1 MNTTVFITCLL
12 IILARITDVSL
23 GTLRMV
29 AVIQGRRAFAT
40 VLGFFEAVVYVC
52 VVAKVL
58 LNMNQPVYAVA
69 YGLGYA
75 AGIYL
80 GMFIEQRLAFG
91 NQLVFLLTAKGPELT
106 EVLRTAE
113 YKVAELKGRLAE
125 DDRAILCVEIPRRD
139 AQKLIRLASAV
150 DERCTPIIHDIR
162 TTDFGTRGAPNVSQ
176 RERSWRFLL
185 EGLASF
191 KRGIYGGK

>member
-1 MNTTVFITCLL
+1 MNTTVFVTFLL

-29 AVIQGRRAFAT
+29 AVIQGRRVFAT

-58 LNMNQPVYAVA
+58 LNMDQPVYAVA

-91 NQLVFLLTAKGPELT
+91 KQLVFLLTAKGPELA
-106 EVLRTAE
+106 EVLRAGD
-113 YKVAELKGRLAE
+113 YRVAEVRGHVPEGERT
-125 DDRAILCVEIPRRD
+125 ILCVEVPRRET
-139 AQKLIRLASAV
+139 QKLIRLANTV
-150 DERCTPIIHDIR
+150 DERCAFIVHDIR
-162 TTDFGTRGAPNVSQ
+162 LTGIAKAGTPRASE
-176 RERSWRFLL
+176 RLRSWLDPL
-185 EGLASF
+185 ERCAWL
-191 KRGIYGGK
+191 KRGLS

>member
-1 MNTTVFITCLL
+1 MSTTVFITCW
-12 IILARITDVSL
+12 IIVLARITDVSL

-91 NQLVFLLTAKGPELT
+91 KQLVFLLTAKGPELLDI
-106 EVLRTAE
+106 LRVE
-113 YKVAELKGRLAE
+113 DYRVADVQGHVPEGERT
-125 DDRAILCVEIPRRD
+125 ILCVEVPRRD
-139 AQKLIRLASAV
+139 AQKLMRLASAI
-150 DERCTPIIHDIR
+150 DDRCTFIVHDIR
-162 TTDFGTRGAPNVSQ
+162 LSDFAERGALKTSQ
-176 RERSWRFLL
+176 PKRSWLSSL
-185 EGLASF
+185 ERLAYF
-191 KRGIYGGK
+191 KKGIS

>member
-1 MNTTVFITCLL
+1 MSTTVFITCL
-12 IILARITDVSL
+12 IIVLARITDVSL

-40 VLGFFEAVVYVC
+40 ALGFFEAVVYVC

-58 LNMNQPVYAVA
+58 LNMDQPVYAVA

-91 NQLVFLLTAKGPELT
+91 KQLVFLLTAKGPELL
-106 EVLRTAE
+106 EILRAE
-113 YKVAELKGRLAE
+113 DYHVAEVKGHVPEGERT
-125 DDRAILCVEIPRRD
+125 ILCVEVPRRD
-139 AQKLIRLASAV
+139 AQKLIDRASAV
-150 DERCTPIIHDIR
+150 DDRCTFIVHDVR
-162 TTDFGTRGAPNVSQ
+162 LADFAERGALKASRPK
-176 RERSWRFLL
+176 RSWLPSL
-185 EGLASF
+185 ERLACF
-191 KRGIYGGK
+191 KRGIS

>member
-1 MNTTVFITCLL
+1 MSITVFVTFWL
-12 IILARITDVSL
+12 IVLARITDVSL

-58 LNMNQPVYAVA
+58 LNMDQPVYAVA

-75 AGIYL
+75 SGIYL
-80 GMFIEQRLAFG
+80 GMLIEQRLAFG
-91 NQLVFLLTAKGPELT
+91 KQLVFLLTARGPELA
-106 EVLRTAE
+106 EVLRAGD
-113 YKVAELKGRLAE
+113 YRVAEVKGHVPEGERT
-125 DDRAILCVEIPRRD
+125 ILCVEVPRRD

-150 DERCTPIIHDIR
+150 DERCNFIVHDIR
-162 TTDFGTRGAPNVSQ
+162 LTEIAKSGNPRAS
-176 RERSWRFLL
+176 ERLRSRLDPL
-185 EGLASF
+185 ERCAWF
-191 KRGIYGGK
+191 KRGLS